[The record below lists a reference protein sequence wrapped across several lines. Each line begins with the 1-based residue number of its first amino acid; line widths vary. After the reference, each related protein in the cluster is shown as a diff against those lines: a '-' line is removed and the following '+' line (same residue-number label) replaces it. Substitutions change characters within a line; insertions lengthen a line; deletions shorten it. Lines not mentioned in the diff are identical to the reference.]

1 MAGGVQ
7 GRIPVRHIF
16 MSFTELH
23 FRSDAPPAPL
33 ALARTALFLDLDGTL
48 APIAARPQD
57 VVPDPR
63 RTGILEKLGGRLDG
77 RLAVVSG
84 RTLCDIDRILEGR
97 VPAVA
102 AVHGLVRRDA
112 SGAVTQTPPHPAQPE
127 AVAALRL
134 FAARHPGMLVED
146 KVLSATLHY
155 RGAPEQAEA
164 AGHEAVRIAARTGLA
179 LQLGDMVVE
188 LRTPGPTKGDSV
200 EAFLAHAPFM
210 GAVPIFLGDDLT
222 DEDGFAAA
230 ERLGGYGV
238 LVGPKRDTA
247 ARLRLDNVDAA
258 LAWLEAGR

>member
-1 MAGGVQ
+1 
-7 GRIPVRHIF
+7 
-16 MSFTELH
+16 MSVTELD

-33 ALARTALFLDLDGTL
+33 ALARAALFLDLDGTL

-57 VVPDPR
+57 VMPDPR
-63 RTGILEKLGGRLDG
+63 RTGILENLMGGLDG

-97 VPAVA
+97 VLAVA

-112 SGAVTQTPPHPAQPE
+112 DGQVTQTQPHPALPE
-127 AVAALRL
+127 AVTALRL
-134 FAARHPGMLVED
+134 FAAGHPGMLVED
-146 KVLSATLHY
+146 KVLSTTLHY
-155 RGAPEQAEA
+155 RGAPANGRAARQEAE
-164 AGHEAVRIAARTGLA
+164 RIAARTGLT
-179 LQLGDMVVE
+179 LQPGDMVAE

-200 EAFLAHAPFM
+200 EAFLAHAPFT

-247 ARLRLDNVDAA
+247 ARLRLDDVAAA